1 MKPKCL
7 HRFTL
12 SRSVTTDSKRI
23 LTMRCSLCG
32 KEKVR
37 RKALG
42 RVRKASS
49 TADPQKKP
57 RSLKTQRKPILK
69 VSERRKVE
77 EKEYS
82 KLRKV
87 FLEENP
93 QCQVEGCKEA
103 ATEVHHKGRRGK
115 NYLRVE
121 LFMAVCSQHH
131 DKIEKNGLWAK
142 SMGYTIPYH
151 LT

>member
-12 SRSVTTDSKRI
+12 SGSVTTDSTRI
-23 LTMRCSLCG
+23 ITLRCSLCG
-32 KEKVR
+32 KEKMR

-42 RVRKASS
+42 RVKEPSG
-49 TADPQKKP
+49 TDHPQKKP
-57 RSLKTQRKPILK
+57 GSIKTQRKPIRR
-69 VSERRKVE
+69 VSERRKLE

-93 QCQVEGCKEA
+93 VCQAKRCKEA

-121 LFMAVCSQHH
+121 LFMAVCRQHH

-142 SMGYTIPYH
+142 TMGYTIPYH